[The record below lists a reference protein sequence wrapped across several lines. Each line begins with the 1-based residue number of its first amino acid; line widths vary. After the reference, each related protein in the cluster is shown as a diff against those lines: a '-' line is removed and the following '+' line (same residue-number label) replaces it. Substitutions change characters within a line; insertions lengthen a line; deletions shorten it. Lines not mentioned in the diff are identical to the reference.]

1 MKTEA
6 LDIDTGG
13 MKNFISENR
22 LVFAAIGGVVVGI
35 TVASL
40 LGNERAKQLLRT
52 MGSTVSDVAG
62 KFADNLGGYKHLIA
76 PLLSKTEA
84 QGL

>member
-1 MKTEA
+1 MNTET
-6 LDIDTGG
+6 LNLDTGRI
-13 MKNFISENR
+13 KNFISENR

-35 TVASL
+35 AVASL

-52 MGSTVSDVAG
+52 MGSTVADVTG
-62 KFADNLGGYKHLIA
+62 KFVNNLGGYKEMIA
-76 PLLSKTEA
+76 PLIGKTEA

>member
-13 MKNFISENR
+13 IKNFISENK

-52 MGSTVSDVAG
+52 MGSTVADVTG
-62 KFADNLGGYKHLIA
+62 KFVDNLGGYKQLIA